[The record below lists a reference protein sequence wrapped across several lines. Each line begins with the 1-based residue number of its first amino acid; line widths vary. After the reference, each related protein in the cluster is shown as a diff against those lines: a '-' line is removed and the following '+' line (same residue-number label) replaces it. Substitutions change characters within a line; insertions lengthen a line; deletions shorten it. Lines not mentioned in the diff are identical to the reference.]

1 VATGGGLVTERAAD
15 GHFLVI
21 NTPPSAGRGASVVV
35 CPAEGEPFEPAGLDA
50 WGKRADGPPLLLS
63 QQGRLNGLTVAQVQ
77 VQPPGCPQP
86 FPGLMYVSRGL
97 DDGQLVYSGGWIIDD
112 AALYGRS
119 TTVLSLV
126 GTAQVVPVGLDGIGD
141 VDGDGFG
148 DFNGDGYGDVV
159 ARAGSSERARRGA
172 RLESGAVD
180 GNGNITIEGLGGRLP
195 GVASGDDGEDGES
208 YHLPTHVAVD
218 APVLHLVNAASAS
231 NEVKFKAGAELSK
244 AVN

>member
-1 VATGGGLVTERAAD
+1 
-15 GHFLVI
+15 
-21 NTPPSAGRGASVVV
+21 
-35 CPAEGEPFEPAGLDA
+35 
-50 WGKRADGPPLLLS
+50 
-63 QQGRLNGLTVAQVQ
+63 
-77 VQPPGCPQP
+77 
-86 FPGLMYVSRGL
+86 
-97 DDGQLVYSGGWIIDD
+97 
-112 AALYGRS
+112 
-119 TTVLSLV
+119 
-126 GTAQVVPVGLDGIGD
+126 VVPVGLDGIGD